1 MNWFILKSFKSP
13 VDLIGWTIVVAR
25 YYNITDVEIT
35 RYDLSTPAAV
45 TIPSRDRDTSE
56 GRNSNRIPGDPDT
69 CWTGLDPGKGI
80 RTHHRHHCCSSPWSV
95 YRRPTVWLIYCQ
107 RINITADTG
116 LCTLC
121 TRQMIASCI
130 QTYQRAGRR
139 RLNGLIFYCCCSST
153 THTTM
158 DTGFN
163 FHTGS
168 HFSRTRRI
176 SALRCILYSHWNIY
190 FVPCLSPTCFVPQ
203 THPVI

>member
-1 MNWFILKSFKSP
+1 M
-13 VDLIGWTIVVAR
+13 
-25 YYNITDVEIT
+25 
-35 RYDLSTPAAV
+35 STPAAV
-45 TIPSRDRDTSE
+45 TIPSRDRD
-56 GRNSNRIPGDPDT
+56 RIPGDPDTCDPDT

-80 RTHHRHHCCSSPWSV
+80 WTHHRHHCCSSLL
-95 YRRPTVWLIYCQ
+95 RPTVWLIYCQ

-116 LCTLC
+116 LCTRC
-121 TRQMIASCI
+121 TRQMIAPCI
-130 QTYQRAGRR
+130 KTYQRAGRR

-176 SALRCILYSHWNIY
+176 SAERC
-190 FVPCLSPTCFVPQ
+190 VR
-203 THPVI
+203 

>member
-1 MNWFILKSFKSP
+1 MLET
-13 VDLIGWTIVVAR
+13 VLTIVRFVVAR

-35 RYDLSTPAAV
+35 RYDLSTPAV
-45 TIPSRDRDTSE
+45 TIPRDRD
-56 GRNSNRIPGDPDT
+56 RIPGDPDTCNPDT

-80 RTHHRHHCCSSPWSV
+80 WTHHRHHCCSSLL
-95 YRRPTVWLIYCQ
+95 RPTVWLIYCQ

-130 QTYQRAGRR
+130 KTYQRAGRR

-158 DTGFN
+158 DLIFLAHDGLAPRDDR
-163 FHTGS
+163 G
-168 HFSRTRRI
+168 
-176 SALRCILYSHWNIY
+176 
-190 FVPCLSPTCFVPQ
+190 
-203 THPVI
+203 